1 MSTNKRNPS
10 YYTHRAPP
18 LLRMDPKGN
27 SLGRIN
33 THSRRAIGNGSEV
46 EGKRGGGGE
55 GKRAKESR
63 NVVVCVCP
71 LGSTLATCRRIGKTK
86 DRSREREGKRERV
99 ESGVSLTVNI
109 GTMHRCLIIRS
120 SNQSKRNEFSNSID
134 RYVVVYRYL
143 ERKFRSG
150 SLSSSQRKKKKKKKN
165 RFSCTNTRARSAK
178 DTRARSAVERRKLAA
193 LGEIAT
199 SCI

>member
-1 MSTNKRNPS
+1 
-10 YYTHRAPP
+10 
-18 LLRMDPKGN
+18 MDPKGN

-86 DRSREREGKRERV
+86 DRSREREGERERV

-109 GTMHRCLIIRS
+109 GTML
-120 SNQSKRNEFSNSID
+120 NNSILEPIETERIFEFD
-134 RYVVVYRYL
+134 RSIRRRVSL
-143 ERKFRSG
+143 FR
-150 SLSSSQRKKKKKKKN
+150 
-165 RFSCTNTRARSAK
+165 T
-178 DTRARSAVERRKLAA
+178 
-193 LGEIAT
+193 
-199 SCI
+199 